1 MSVYRPKGSPFY
13 HYDFQMRGRRFHG
26 STGRKSR
33 RDAEAVEQ
41 GERERAKELMKIAT
55 GGVAALS
62 MNAAAGRYWQEVG
75 RHHADHDGT
84 WRNLE
89 RLVGYFGK
97 DKLLKEIGDADVT
110 VLVAW
115 AKRQPHTR

>member
-55 GGVAALS
+55 GGVRWIFPACAA
-62 MNAAAGRYWQEVG
+62 
-75 RHHADHDGT
+75 
-84 WRNLE
+84 
-89 RLVGYFGK
+89 
-97 DKLLKEIGDADVT
+97 
-110 VLVAW
+110 
-115 AKRQPHTR
+115 